1 MACKLPKLTDGPLN
15 REVSVATSDLGNG
28 SSAISAAHGL
38 RGIQRIARGFDRQI
52 VETYPA
58 GGGLNQESRSTSEN
72 PMQSSFSSDR
82 LLQQYME
89 PLMTGR
95 RAACRQ
101 LVQDAVAS
109 GFEPRALYQQL
120 IWPAMAYVD
129 EAYRDDRISTVTQNM
144 ATCINR
150 IVADQLQQH
159 LPSQASNG
167 RRILITCA
175 RGEQEEIGGQ
185 MCADLFEAD
194 GWEVTFV
201 GGGVPHDE
209 VVTLIGQLRPEMML
223 IFGSKPQDTP
233 DVRALIDRIREI
245 DACPTMN
252 IMVSGGVFTRA
263 DGLWKEVKADLLAET
278 AVEALDIAG
287 RAQARTPEDRVP
299 GAPKKRRRRRKPPLL
314 ATPEDEN

>member
-1 MACKLPKLTDGPLN
+1 MHHKLPKLTLAA
-15 REVSVATSDLGNG
+15 EAMTTSLINAKRLTGE
-28 SSAISAAHGL
+28 SANPAAQGQ
-38 RGIQRIARGFDRQI
+38 RGKLQIASGFDRPI
-52 VETYPA
+52 VETNRA
-58 GGGLNQESRSTSEN
+58 GGGQVTGCRGTSEN
-72 PMQSSFSSDR
+72 PMQSSLSTDR

-89 PLMTGR
+89 PLMSGR
-95 RAACRQ
+95 RSACRQ
-101 LVQDAVAS
+101 LVQEAVAS
-109 GFEPRALYQQL
+109 GFEPRSLYQKL

-159 LPSQASNG
+159 LPARASTG
-167 RRILITCA
+167 RRVLITCA

-194 GWEVTFV
+194 GWEVTFI

-209 VVTLIGQLRPEMML
+209 IVTLIGQLRPEIMM

-278 AVEALDIAG
+278 AVEALDVAG
-287 RAQARTPEDRVP
+287 NAVPRTPDLRVP

-314 ATPEDEN
+314 TTPEDEN

>member
-1 MACKLPKLTDGPLN
+1 
-15 REVSVATSDLGNG
+15 
-28 SSAISAAHGL
+28 
-38 RGIQRIARGFDRQI
+38 
-52 VETYPA
+52 
-58 GGGLNQESRSTSEN
+58 
-72 PMQSSFSSDR
+72 MQSYLSTDR

-89 PLMTGR
+89 PLMSGR
-95 RAACRQ
+95 RAVCRQ

-109 GFEPRALYQQL
+109 GLEPRSLYQNL

-129 EAYRDDRISTVTQNM
+129 EAFRDDRISTVTQNM

-159 LPSQASNG
+159 LPTQESNG
-167 RRILITCA
+167 RRVLITCA

-194 GWEVTFV
+194 GWEVTFI

-209 VVTLIGQLRPEMML
+209 VVTLIGQLRPEIML

-245 DACPTMN
+245 DACPSMN

-263 DGLWKEVKADLLAET
+263 DGLWKEVRADLLAET
-278 AVEALDIAG
+278 AVEALDLAG
-287 RAQARTPEDRVP
+287 RAKPRTPDNRVP

>member
-1 MACKLPKLTDGPLN
+1 
-15 REVSVATSDLGNG
+15 
-28 SSAISAAHGL
+28 
-38 RGIQRIARGFDRQI
+38 
-52 VETYPA
+52 
-58 GGGLNQESRSTSEN
+58 
-72 PMQSSFSSDR
+72 MQSSFSSDR